1 MVAFDLT
8 HYICGRLQPDLNRIK
23 DWVDRLIF
31 TLLKIGVPPE
41 RRDDVVATILLKAG
55 ALAERNVDRWAR
67 DSLLRMHMDFS
78 VGLPPMDSVSGFSA
92 VLPQRA
98 TAVDV
103 WSRVQDIRTYEE
115 QVRAYMLVLK
125 GGKPSI
131 EYGELAKEAA
141 EEWPI
146 LEDALTSPSARTRI
160 LELNRYEEFCPTHL
174 ISLPASEAYKL
185 KMLHVATAKNCCSSV
200 IVWTEN

>member
-1 MVAFDLT
+1 
-8 HYICGRLQPDLNRIK
+8 
-23 DWVDRLIF
+23 
-31 TLLKIGVPPE
+31 
-41 RRDDVVATILLKAG
+41 
-55 ALAERNVDRWAR
+55 
-67 DSLLRMHMDFS
+67 MHMDFS
-78 VGLPPMDSVSGFSA
+78 AGIPSMDNVSGFSA
-92 VLPQRA
+92 VFPQRA
-98 TAVDV
+98 TPVDI

-146 LEDALTSPSARTRI
+146 MEDALTSPSARTRI

-185 KMLHVATAKNCCSSV
+185 KTLHVATAKNCCGSV
-200 IVWTEN
+200 IVWTGN